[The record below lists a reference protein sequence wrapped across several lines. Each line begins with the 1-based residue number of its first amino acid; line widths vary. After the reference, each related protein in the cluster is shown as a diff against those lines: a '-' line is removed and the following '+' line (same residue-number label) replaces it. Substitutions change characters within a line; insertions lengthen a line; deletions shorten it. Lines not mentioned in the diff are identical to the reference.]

1 MCDLMKIITCAPLP
15 PPHGGITNW
24 YAVLCAEA
32 ERRKIE
38 FLNVNLSP
46 RRSVDG
52 RSIFYRIIVQGFRM
66 IGQRRELKRLID
78 QNSDV
83 AAAHVATSGQLALI
97 RDIWFLRLLKKKNVR
112 SEIGR
117 AHV

>member
-1 MCDLMKIITCAPLP
+1 M
-15 PPHGGITNW
+15 
-24 YAVLCAEA
+24 
-32 ERRKIE
+32 
-38 FLNVNLSP
+38 NVNLSP

-52 RSIFYRIIVQGFRM
+52 RSIFYRIFVQGFRM

-112 SEIGR
+112 SVYHLHFGTVPKIWARNGLQYR
-117 AHV
+117 LFRKAVMLATLK